1 MRHGVVDVQDIQS
14 VVAAHLGHS
23 DRERQR
29 VIRILE
35 QLIFVDDHRMEMQAR
50 RIFRQPERAFVA
62 EEMHLMPAP
71 RQFLAQAVA
80 RMPLPPTVG

>member
-1 MRHGVVDVQDIQS
+1 MI
-14 VVAAHLGHS
+14 AAHFGHS

-29 VIRILE
+29 VVRIFE
-35 QLIFVDDHRMEMQAR
+35 QLIFVDDDRMEMQPR

-62 EEMHLMPAP
+62 EEMHLVSAP